1 MGVLLRKP
9 AREAPLQK
17 KLAFAQCIYLV
28 YPIIG
33 CDREAIL
40 AKASATQIAVEQLR
54 ASILSGEVLPGTRLI
69 QEQIA
74 EAYGFSRIPVRE
86 ALRLLEADGLVTYER
101 NNGYTVARIDAT
113 QLRSIQRLRQLLEA
127 EAVRQASAA
136 GELGPDLAAS
146 MRQVHAELKA
156 MNPENAGEVAS
167 RTRAFHFTL
176 FEACRE
182 PVLLRILRNLWDSTD
197 SWRTIYYRL
206 VFASEADHRKQ
217 VFEEHEHLMRIVES
231 GDAEATVAILDHL
244 RDRGIAAVERAVVQ
258 SRSQESRLQAHLMLR
273 TLQT

>member
-1 MGVLLRKP
+1 M
-9 AREAPLQK
+9 
-17 KLAFAQCIYLV
+17 
-28 YPIIG
+28 
-33 CDREAIL
+33 
-40 AKASATQIAVEQLR
+40 AKASATQIAMEQLR

-69 QEQIA
+69 QEHIA

-127 EAVRQASAA
+127 EAVRQASVS
-136 GELGPDLAAS
+136 GEFGPGLAAS
-146 MRQVHAELKA
+146 MRQVHAELKV

-231 GDAEATVAILDHL
+231 EDAEATIAILDHL